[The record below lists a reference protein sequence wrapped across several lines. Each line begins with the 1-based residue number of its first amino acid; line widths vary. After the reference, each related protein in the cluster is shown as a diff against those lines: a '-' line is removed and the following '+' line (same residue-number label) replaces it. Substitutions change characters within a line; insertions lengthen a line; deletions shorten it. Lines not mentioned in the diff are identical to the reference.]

1 MSILLFIAVDNSLF
15 FDFYHFFSRNIIVKL
30 VNQLVDD
37 SSEDHHKG
45 YPHVEI
51 GSVVEVVDTI
61 ENGQDFSSCG
71 YEWKHMLLEIYYHVV
86 NANLP
91 QNIEGSHQKNVRND
105 LFVGEAEVQR
115 RN

>member
-1 MSILLFIAVDNSLF
+1 MSILLFIAVDNSRF
-15 FDFYHFFSRNIIVKL
+15 FYFYHFFSRNIVVKL

-37 SSEDHHKG
+37 PSEDHHKC

-61 ENGQDFSSCG
+61 ENGQDFSSGG

-86 NANLP
+86 NANLT
-91 QNIEGSHQKNVRND
+91 QNIECSHQKNVHND

-115 RN
+115 GN

>member
-1 MSILLFIAVDNSLF
+1 
-15 FDFYHFFSRNIIVKL
+15 
-30 VNQLVDD
+30 
-37 SSEDHHKG
+37 
-45 YPHVEI
+45 
-51 GSVVEVVDTI
+51 
-61 ENGQDFSSCG
+61 
-71 YEWKHMLLEIYYHVV
+71 MLLEIYYHVV